1 MNDAYRTIIFF
12 DDECLLCNK
21 AIQWILRNEVT
32 HTILFAPLKGVHA
45 GIVLEEFINLPDS
58 IIVLVDKKI
67 FIKSTAF
74 IHVMDQMGGRWKF
87 VSVIMKFIPRY
98 LRDFAYDIIA
108 TNRYTW
114 FGRTTECLMKSD
126 PYAQRYLD

>member
-1 MNDAYRTIIFF
+1 MNDAHRTIIFF

-32 HTILFAPLKGVHA
+32 NTILFAPLKGVHA
-45 GIVLEEFINLPDS
+45 GIVLEEFIHLPDS

-126 PYAQRYLD
+126 PYVQRYLD